1 MRRIVSAI
9 TFLYRISKNGASPCA
24 TFRSAGKDVLQSCN
38 RNERVFIMSRMSSV
52 VSVALLAAALGGGL
66 PGCGGGSSTSVTRPA
81 GFNPDGR
88 VVPNTSNLATL
99 KVTISTD
106 KSTYKVGE
114 AINMTVSVNNT
125 SSGTSSITFPTAAHA
140 TWWGFLI
147 AQNGKIVTY
156 EYWTGHNQAF
166 PQVLGSDTYASGETH
181 TFPWTFPYVPS
192 AGSQP
197 QTTTLPAG
205 VYQVYA
211 RLPDIVYDNGTKV
224 SSDVPTPISDPVTI
238 TVVN

>member
-1 MRRIVSAI
+1 
-9 TFLYRISKNGASPCA
+9 
-24 TFRSAGKDVLQSCN
+24 
-38 RNERVFIMSRMSSV
+38 MSRMSSV

-66 PGCGGGSSTSVTRPA
+66 SGCGGGSSTPVTNPA
-81 GFNPDGR
+81 GYNPDGR
-88 VVPNTSNLATL
+88 VVPTTSNLSNL
-99 KVTISTD
+99 RVTISVD

-114 AINMTVSVNNT
+114 AINMTVSVNNISGSA
-125 SSGTSSITFPTAAHA
+125 SSLSFPTASKS

-147 AQNGKIVTY
+147 AQSGKIVTY
-156 EYWTGHNQAF
+156 EYWTGHNLAF
-166 PQVLGSDTYASGETH
+166 PQVIGTDAYAPGETH

-211 RLPDIVYDNGTKV
+211 RMPDVVYDNGTKY
-224 SSDVPTPISDPVTI
+224 SPSVPTPISDPVTI